1 MRISSMNMEK
11 KEYITQKTW
20 GFFFYFTK
28 INKTKI
34 PDWWS
39 GNYDEDHNKYNPADT
54 GEYGSTIPLEVI
66 EHLKKCRERK
76 TCELLLGASTHLSV
90 QIIERKIF
98 WKISNTDG
106 GIFYELPRH
115 WRQIPLRLPWRLHKI
130 ELHNDYFPYNLQ
142 SHF

>member
-11 KEYITQKTW
+11 KEYITQKTED
-20 GFFFYFTK
+20 FFFFTSQK
-28 INKTKI
+28 LTKKK

-66 EHLKKCRERK
+66 EHLKTCWERK
-76 TCELLLGASTHLSV
+76 TCELLLRASIYLSV
-90 QIIERKIF
+90 QIIEWEIF
-98 WKISNTDG
+98 WKTSNTYGD
-106 GIFYELPRH
+106 IFYELPRH
-115 WRQIPLRLPWRLHKI
+115 WCQIPLRLPWRLHKI

-142 SHF
+142 SQF